1 MLTIAPLGKGVIV
14 KKVMLLCTLLVTS
27 FIFSSCSP
35 ILQGAAAV
43 TTVATMSNDRRSAGE
58 IIDDKT
64 LNFNLSNIVRKDA
77 ILEDMHINFMV
88 YNKAVLMLGEAP
100 SIEARDYLEKQIKQK
115 IPKIRKFINEVSVM
129 PNSSYLSRAKD
140 GIITVQVDALFLDQ
154 EVFHPTH
161 VRVITERRTVY
172 LMGSVT
178 KREAEHATNLAT
190 KAKNVDKV
198 VKLFN
203 YLLVRPAEE
212 IERDNKRKVEAEK
225 RAELEAKKTE
235 LEAAQTALQQQI
247 NELSTN

>member
-1 MLTIAPLGKGVIV
+1 
-14 KKVMLLCTLLVTS
+14 MLLCALLVSS
-27 FIFSSCSP
+27 FILSSCAP
-35 ILQGAAAV
+35 VLQGAAAV

-58 IIDDKT
+58 ILDDKT
-64 LNFNLSNIVRKDA
+64 LDMNLSNIVRKDS

-88 YNKAVLMLGEAP
+88 YNKAVLMAGEAP
-100 SIEARDYLEKQIKQK
+100 SIEAREYLEKQIKQK
-115 IPKIRKFINEVSVM
+115 APKINQLINEVEVM
-129 PNSSYLSRAKD
+129 SNSGYLSRAKD
-140 GIITVQVDALFLDQ
+140 GIITVQIEALFLDQ

-161 VRVITERRTVY
+161 VLTMTERRTVY

-203 YLLVRPAEE
+203 YLLVRPAKE
-212 IERDNKRKVEAEK
+212 IEIENKRKAEAE
-225 RAELEAKKTE
+225 RMAELEAKKAE

-247 NELSTN
+247 DELNTN

>member
-1 MLTIAPLGKGVIV
+1 
-14 KKVMLLCTLLVTS
+14 MLLCTLLVTS

-88 YNKAVLMLGEAP
+88 YDKAVLMLGEAP

-203 YLLVRPAEE
+203 YLLVRPAKE
-212 IERDNKRKVEAEK
+212 IERDNKRKVEAER

>member
-1 MLTIAPLGKGVIV
+1 
-14 KKVMLLCTLLVTS
+14 MLLCTLLVTS

-64 LNFNLSNIVRKDA
+64 LNFNLSNIVRKDS

-212 IERDNKRKVEAEK
+212 IEKDNKRKVEAER

-235 LEAAQTALQQQI
+235 LEAVQTALQQQI

>member
-1 MLTIAPLGKGVIV
+1 
-14 KKVMLLCTLLVTS
+14 MLLCTLLVTS

-161 VRVITERRTVY
+161 VRVITERKTVY

-212 IERDNKRKVEAEK
+212 IERDNKRKVEAER

-235 LEAAQTALQQQI
+235 LEAAQTSLQQQI

>member
-1 MLTIAPLGKGVIV
+1 
-14 KKVMLLCTLLVTS
+14 MLLCTLLVTS

-203 YLLVRPAEE
+203 YLLVRPAKE
-212 IERDNKRKVEAEK
+212 IERDNKRKVEAER

-235 LEAAQTALQQQI
+235 HEAAQTSLQQQI

>member
-161 VRVITERRTVY
+161 VRVITERKTVY

-203 YLLVRPAEE
+203 YLLVRPAKE
-212 IERDNKRKVEAEK
+212 IERDNKRKVEAER

>member
-1 MLTIAPLGKGVIV
+1 M
-14 KKVMLLCTLLVTS
+14 KKVMLLCALMLSS
-27 FIFSSCSP
+27 FILTSCSP

-58 IIDDKT
+58 ILDDKT
-64 LNFNLSNIVRKDA
+64 IDFNLSSIVRKDT

-88 YNKAVLMLGEAP
+88 YNKAVLMVGESP
-100 SIEARDYLEKQIKQK
+100 SAEARDYLEKQIKRNA
-115 IPKIRKFINEVSVM
+115 PKIKQLINEVAVM

-140 GIITVQVDALFLDQ
+140 GIVTVQIETLFYDQ

-161 VRVITERRTVY
+161 VRVMTERSTVY

-203 YLLVRPAEE
+203 YLLVRPAKE
-212 IERDNKRKVEAEK
+212 IEKDNKRKVEAERK
-225 RAELEAKKTE
+225 SELESKRVE
-235 LEAAQTALQQQI
+235 LEAAQAALQQQI
-247 NELSTN
+247 EELNAN

>member
-1 MLTIAPLGKGVIV
+1 
-14 KKVMLLCTLLVTS
+14 MLLCTLLVTS

-64 LNFNLSNIVRKDA
+64 LNFSLSNMVRKDA

-115 IPKIRKFINEVSVM
+115 IPKIRKLINEVSVM

-161 VRVITERRTVY
+161 VRVITERKTVY

-225 RAELEAKKTE
+225 RAELEAKRLSLKLHKQHFSNKLTN
-235 LEAAQTALQQQI
+235 LALTK
-247 NELSTN
+247 LTPV

>member
-1 MLTIAPLGKGVIV
+1 
-14 KKVMLLCTLLVTS
+14 MLLCTLLVTS

-58 IIDDKT
+58 ILDDKT
-64 LNFNLSNIVRKDA
+64 LDMNLSNIVRKDT

-88 YNKAVLMLGEAP
+88 YNKAVLMAGESP
-100 SIEARDYLEKQIKQK
+100 SAEVRDYLEKQIKRNA
-115 IPKIRKFINEVSVM
+115 PKMKQLINEVAVM

-140 GIITVQVDALFLDQ
+140 GIITVQIETLFYEQ
-154 EVFHPTH
+154 EVFHPAH
-161 VRVITERRTVY
+161 VRVMTERSTVY

-190 KAKNVDKV
+190 RAKNVDKV

-203 YLLVRPAEE
+203 YLLVRPAKE
-212 IERDNKRKVEAEK
+212 IERDNKKKAEAERK
-225 RAELEAKKTE
+225 AELESERAELEA
-235 LEAAQTALQQQI
+235 AQAALQQQI
-247 NELSTN
+247 DELNVN

>member
-1 MLTIAPLGKGVIV
+1 
-14 KKVMLLCTLLVTS
+14 MLLCALMLSS
-27 FIFSSCSP
+27 FILTSCSP

-58 IIDDKT
+58 ILDDKT
-64 LNFNLSNIVRKDA
+64 IDFNLSSIVRKDT

-88 YNKAVLMLGEAP
+88 YNKAVLMVGEA
-100 SIEARDYLEKQIKQK
+100 SSTEAREYLEKQIKRNA
-115 IPKIRKFINEVSVM
+115 PKMKQLINEVAVM

-140 GIITVQVDALFLDQ
+140 GIVTVQIETLFYDQ

-161 VRVITERRTVY
+161 VRVMTERSTVY

-190 KAKNVDKV
+190 RAKNVDKV

-203 YLLVRPAEE
+203 YLLVRPAKE
-212 IERDNKRKVEAEK
+212 IEKDNKRKAEAERKAELESK
-225 RAELEAKKTE
+225 RAELEA
-235 LEAAQTALQQQI
+235 AQAALQQQI
-247 NELSTN
+247 EELNAN